1 MRIYSEESIRKRKLM
16 SGDEKPTRKYTKA
29 IKEEIKKEPFELS
42 DNDDI
47 DGDDV
52 MDIEEADG
60 TLPKKGKLGM
70 MKKRIMKTKKVK
82 KVADQKD
89 KPKPK
94 RKKKP
99 QLVQAG
105 SENVMLSPSTIST
118 QTVNSKSNANQPTSE
133 PSKSATATAAAAAA
147 KKNITKPKE
156 KKIKQKVQK
165 VTQKGAKDEMKAHQ
179 QQNNSDSD
187 SSPEES
193 DAYETC
199 GVLNCTRP
207 SGKFCLTFS
216 LPHFS
221 LSTSFIFRISSRLDF
236 MRWRLRG
243 LVSHGLRWT

>member
-1 MRIYSEESIRKRKLM
+1 MRIYSEDTIRKRKLM

-60 TLPKKGKLGM
+60 TLPKKGKLGVM
-70 MKKRIMKTKKVK
+70 GAKKRIMKTKKIK
-82 KVADQKD
+82 KVLKPADQKDQKD

-99 QLVQAG
+99 QLVQPAG
-105 SENVMLSPSTIST
+105 NENIMLMPSTPTIT
-118 QTVNSKSNANQPTSE
+118 QAVNSKSNANQPTSE
-133 PSKSATATAAAAAA
+133 PSKSA

-156 KKIKQKVQK
+156 KKIKQKVMK
-165 VTQKGAKDEMKAHQ
+165 VTQKGVKDDTKAHQ
-179 QQNNSDSD
+179 QSQHNNSDSD

-207 SGKFCLTFS
+207 SGETFFSFS
-216 LPHFS
+216 LIL
-221 LSTSFIFRISSRLDF
+221 LSNFFYYFHLLRISSRLDF
-236 MRWRLRG
+236 
-243 LVSHGLRWT
+243 V